1 MQTTLQT
8 PDEMEAATGEKLK
21 ALRLQRNLDQVTVA
35 ARAGVSVR
43 ALRNLEAGNG
53 STLHTF
59 VAVLR
64 ALGLEGWLES
74 LAPVASINPLT
85 LPRHKKARLRATTR
99 ARSSPPKTPPAA

>member
-1 MQTTLQT
+1 MPTTLNT
-8 PDEMEAATGEKLK
+8 LDEMEAATGEQLK

-43 ALRNLEAGNG
+43 ALRSLEAGSG

-64 ALGLEGWLES
+64 ALGREGWLETI
-74 LAPVASINPLT
+74 APVASINPLT
-85 LPRHKKARLRATTR
+85 LPRHKKERQRASTR
-99 ARSSPPKTPPAA
+99 ARSASPKTPPAG